1 MNTHPI
7 PATVLLTLAPNQTA
21 SRVKIYTDG
30 FTREDLD
37 RYLAIDISDA
47 QNDPDGPKDAW
58 IMRYDFP
65 DQKKIPRLQEN
76 RTEDY
81 ARSFLHRAH
90 ESHIR
95 PCYIAPLRDLMFC
108 TKSGID
114 PLSPQGMHERLIRLD
129 GYRPYCEAQGF
140 GRPDSPGSFRSI
152 RAVELPNGVL
162 LFDTERILGGDAYR
176 ALMQHCCDRFF
187 DPGLSLDR
195 LGVYDIP
202 RLSAEFL
209 LKDRA
214 GALNFH
220 CGYRNKDFL
229 ITSLPRTYILDR
241 SSILEGIPIRSYDMH
256 PTANNYL
263 HFCEQE
269 GLQPET
275 WSSNYDITVLLRII
289 EQGYP
294 TKGIPKIWEQKAG
307 SLRDFSDIVAR
318 LNPQNPDHS
327 IEQNVRQKAKTL
339 LENRYPDRRKAPADN
354 TVQQMSFQ
362 TEHCFDTS
370 SPHPSKRHSI

>member
-1 MNTHPI
+1 M
-7 PATVLLTLAPNQTA
+7 
-21 SRVKIYTDG
+21 
-30 FTREDLD
+30 
-37 RYLAIDISDA
+37 
-47 QNDPDGPKDAW
+47 
-58 IMRYDFP
+58 
-65 DQKKIPRLQEN
+65 
-76 RTEDY
+76 
-81 ARSFLHRAH
+81 
-90 ESHIR
+90 
-95 PCYIAPLRDLMFC
+95 
-108 TKSGID
+108 
-114 PLSPQGMHERLIRLD
+114 IRLD

-140 GRPDSPGSFRSI
+140 GRPDGPGSFRSI
-152 RAVELPNGVL
+152 RAVELPNGVTAVRYRTYSRRRRLQSLDATL
-162 LFDTERILGGDAYR
+162 LRP
-176 ALMQHCCDRFF
+176 RFF

-354 TVQQMSFQ
+354 TVQQMSFR